1 MSRILYIVDVR
12 PTSGYG
18 GGERTLSIYNALRR
32 IADVDLF
39 LVALPGSLMAAEP
52 GEHFVRLLA
61 DTEQATKWY
70 WRKHKYL
77 LKDFRPNA
85 RMTAVLRSAHEAG
98 SYDAYFGRYHLPLM
112 AGCARFGP
120 SFVDVDDLPMDT
132 WSSRVPLFDSV
143 RRLAFFKALS
153 GFKTVFVTKNRD
165 VGRIRHP
172 DVRVLPCIST
182 LPEATGP
189 ALGESEPGRM
199 FFVGGL
205 EWPPNRTGI
214 QQFIDKSLPR
224 IRERIP
230 GALLRVVGRN
240 GSVVAGPPG
249 VSAAGFVP
257 ELLPEYVQASI
268 VVCPI
273 RSGSGSIVKLAEAAA
288 YGKPI
293 VATRFAA
300 RGFEGILEPDRDFLV
315 ADSDEEFADAC
326 VKLLLDDSLRST
338 LSANIKKAAAGR
350 LDQSAID
357 NGIRAAMAP
366 WLPDSTRS

>member
-18 GGERTLSIYNALRR
+18 GGERTLSIYNALRK
-32 IADVDLF
+32 IADVDLL
-39 LVALPGSLMAAEP
+39 LVAMPGSLMQAEP

-61 DTEQATKWY
+61 DTEQATRWY

-77 LKDFRPNA
+77 LKDFRPNE
-85 RMTAVLRSAHEAG
+85 RVRAVLSSAAEARG
-98 SYDAYFGRYHLPLM
+98 YDAYFGRYHFPLM
-112 AGCARFGP
+112 ADCARFGP

-132 WSSRVPLFDSV
+132 WTSRVPLFDSV
-143 RRLAFFKALS
+143 RRFAFFNALS
-153 GFKTVFVTKNRD
+153 DFKTVFVTKNKD
-165 VGRIRHP
+165 VGRIKHP

-182 LPEATGP
+182 LPEKTGP
-189 ALGESEPGRM
+189 ALGESESGRM
-199 FFVGGL
+199 LFVGGL
-205 EWPPNRTGI
+205 EWSPNRAGI

-224 IRERIP
+224 IRERVP
-230 GALLRVVGRN
+230 DALLRVVGRN
-240 GSVVAGPPG
+240 GADVAGPRG

-257 ELLPEYVQASI
+257 DLLPEYVQASV

-300 RGFEGILEPDRDFLV
+300 RGFEGILDPGRDFLV
-315 ADSDEEFADAC
+315 ADSDEEFSDAC
-326 VKLLLDDSLRST
+326 VKLLGDGGLRAT
-338 LSANIKKAAAGR
+338 LSANIRKAAAGR
-350 LDQSAID
+350 LDQLAID
-357 NGIRAAMAP
+357 NGVRAALEP
-366 WLPDSTRS
+366 WLPD